1 MRFLLTTLSLPMILG
16 TATAQDHCM
25 AEVITRRH
33 LIAHGGTG
41 VVATAGYFYMAAYG
55 PVTTWSAIKGLY
67 AVPAKPGK
75 P

>member
-1 MRFLLTTLSLPMILG
+1 MRCQRQEPG
-16 TATAQDHCM
+16 GA
-25 AEVITRRH
+25 
-33 LIAHGGTG
+33 GTG